1 MGDNAGLNSFF
12 CFLNPLSES
21 CNLRLQFATY
31 FCNLSKGNTE
41 SVTVE
46 DSDW

>member
-1 MGDNAGLNSFF
+1 MGDNAGLNSCF
-12 CFLNPLSES
+12 FLNPLSES
-21 CNLRLQFATY
+21 RNLRLQLATY

-41 SVTVE
+41 SATVE

>member
-1 MGDNAGLNSFF
+1 MGDNAGLNSFWF
-12 CFLNPLSES
+12 FLNPLSES
-21 CNLRLQFATY
+21 RNLRLQLATY

-41 SVTVE
+41 SATVE